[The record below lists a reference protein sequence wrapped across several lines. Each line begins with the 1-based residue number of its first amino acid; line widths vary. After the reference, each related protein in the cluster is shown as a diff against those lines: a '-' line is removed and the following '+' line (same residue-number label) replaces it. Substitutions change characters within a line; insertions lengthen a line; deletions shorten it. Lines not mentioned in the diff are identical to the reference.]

1 MSDNTGTLVDTANA
15 ALPGIDTGGNV
26 MPPFVAAYYSAYLSR
41 DPERIAA
48 ILDDNVVWSVTGP
61 SDQFDFYGP
70 RRGKEEVIEVMV
82 RIIPC
87 FFRISSFEFEH
98 ILVQGDRVATY
109 GQVRAHQRDT
119 GRAIRFRFTHFM
131 RFQGG
136 KLIAFRAIADTF
148 DAAEQLVGHSIDVS
162 KEMQSAPLV
171 PEGDFSLL

>member
-1 MSDNTGTLVDTANA
+1 MSGDTCIGTENRSAVSFGINA
-15 ALPGIDTGGNV
+15 GGNA
-26 MPPFVAAYYSAYLSR
+26 MPPFVAAYYDAYLSR
-41 DPERIAA
+41 DPERIEAV
-48 ILDDNVVWSVTGP
+48 LHEQVVWSVTGP

-98 ILVQGDRVATY
+98 VLVQGDRVATY
-109 GQVRAHQRDT
+109 GQVRALQRDT
-119 GRAIRFRFTHFM
+119 GRAIRYRFAHFM

-136 KLIAFRAIADTF
+136 KLITFRAIADTF

-162 KEMQSAPLV
+162 KKMEVAPLV
-171 PEGDFSLL
+171 PDDDYSQL